1 MIVGAPVVRGV
12 SWRSAM
18 YQFPSYPD
26 LRPLI
31 ELARDEDLRGD
42 DVTSRLMVPEGAV
55 GVGTLMQREVGVACG
70 LPVVEMVCRA
80 YDERLRVE
88 MIPGF
93 HMEVIEGRFSD
104 ARQTSLL
111 RLRGPM
117 RSLLSAERV
126 ILNFLQH
133 LSGVAT
139 HTHRFA
145 RRVAGTQAKIYDT
158 RKTVP
163 GLRLL
168 DKYAV
173 RCGGGHNHRVGLYDG
188 LLIKDNHLAAVPQ
201 RELADY
207 LSRVVQ
213 QSRAED
219 PSRLIEVEVDR
230 LDQLREALKVEG
242 VQVILLDN
250 MDCPNMT
257 QAVELRNRAGRKG
270 QVELEASG
278 GVTLE
283 TVRSIAA
290 TGVERIA
297 VGAVTHSAPALEIG
311 LDGENQ

>member
-1 MIVGAPVVRGV
+1 
-12 SWRSAM
+12 M
-18 YQFPSYPD
+18 YPFPSYPEI
-26 LRPLI
+26 RPLI

-42 DVTSRLMVPEGAV
+42 DVTSRLMVPEDAA

-70 LPVVEMVCRA
+70 LPIVEMVCRA

-104 ARQTSLL
+104 ARQTPLL

-133 LSGVAT
+133 LSGVAS

-145 RRVAGTQAKIYDT
+145 RRVAGTPAKIYDT

-173 RCGGGHNHRVGLYDG
+173 RCGGGYNHRVGLYDG
-188 LLIKDNHLAAVPQ
+188 LLVKDNHLAAVPQ
-201 RELADY
+201 RDLADY
-207 LSRVVQ
+207 LSKVIQ
-213 QSRAED
+213 QSRSEQ
-219 PSRLIEVEVDR
+219 PGRLIEIEVDR
-230 LDQLREALKVEG
+230 LDQLREVLKVEG
-242 VQVILLDN
+242 VHVILLDN
-250 MDCPNMT
+250 MDCPTMEH
-257 QAVELRNRAGRKG
+257 AVDLRNRSGRKG

-283 TVRSIAA
+283 TVRSIAN

-297 VGAVTHSAPALEIG
+297 VGAVTHSAPALDIG
-311 LDGENQ
+311 LDVES

>member
-1 MIVGAPVVRGV
+1 
-12 SWRSAM
+12 M
-18 YQFPSYPD
+18 YPFPAYSEI
-26 LRPLI
+26 RPLI

-42 DVTSRLMVPEGAV
+42 DVTSRLMVDGGAV
-55 GVGTLMQREVGVACG
+55 GVGTLMQRGVGVACG
-70 LPVVEMVCRA
+70 LPIVEMVCRA

-93 HMEVIEGRFSD
+93 HLEIIEGRFSD
-104 ARQTSLL
+104 ARETPLL

-126 ILNFLQH
+126 VLNFLQH
-133 LSGVAT
+133 LSGIAT

-145 RRVAGTQAKIYDT
+145 RRVAGTGAKIYDT

-173 RCGGGHNHRVGLYDG
+173 RCGGGFNHRVGLYDG

-201 RELADY
+201 RDLADH
-207 LSRVVQ
+207 LAKVVQ

-219 PSRLIEVEVDR
+219 PSRLVEIEVDR
-230 LDQLREALKVEG
+230 LDQMREVLKVDG

-250 MDCPNMT
+250 MDCPTME
-257 QAVELRNRAGRKG
+257 QAVDLRNRSGRKG

-283 TVRSIAA
+283 TVRSIAS

-297 VGAVTHSAPALEIG
+297 VGAITHSAPALDIG
-311 LDGENQ
+311 LDVEA